1 LPCRRVGRVFIDEV
15 CLEAVAG
22 FERFGAEE
30 TVVSGLI
37 FAEVP
42 MVVGPARFGGDK

>member
-1 LPCRRVGRVFIDEV
+1 VLIDEV
-15 CLEAVAG
+15 CLEVVAG

-30 TVVSGLI
+30 AVMSRLV

-42 MVVGPARFGGDK
+42 MVVGPARFSGDK

>member
-1 LPCRRVGRVFIDEV
+1 MFIDEV
-15 CLEAVAG
+15 RLEAVAG

-37 FAEVP
+37 FAEVL